1 MSSNSVTEMDD
12 EQFLRLLSSPVVAV
26 LASDEANE
34 ICRKNGLTFV
44 DLLKPFEQLEDKG
57 AFSYKDP
64 NGQTVDVINLR
75 IDFRDLRRDHFLSP
89 SALRPALWDI
99 MRASKVPQVP
109 LDSSEQFETS
119 SEPSSWFL
127 NYRYHLLKHLE
138 PGNHEF
144 IRCYVGCL
152 FVVSTSEQ
160 NPKERINRLVQQQ
173 HSLQHQTG
181 KHEVYERSAEMYS
194 MPKWF
199 CPNIF
204 KYYLLIH
211 DPYTYCRA
219 EQLFEEVKTS
229 YGVNACHLLRINSLQ
244 ASAVDVVPDYWS
256 LMPPSLSS
264 IAATFQEAPFSE
276 VDDVDERKPACLP
289 IDALGFSEEN
299 PFAGETIAHPLSEV
313 NFRSVETEKATD
325 AQLDMYGLNKAPAR
339 PGRCLTESDVAR
351 LKVFV
356 NEFCTRG
363 LVPYVER
370 QLKFFNDVVSSRKG
384 IGKSLLSATKKWL
397 SGSSAPNLSSLVA
410 SSTAGSSGSTNGS
423 DRPAG
428 SPSGQ
433 GESIFASESWEMQG
447 RRLAD
452 LAFLFQHYEL
462 AHQIY
467 HMLRKELY
475 AQQAWFNY
483 AGACEMAS
491 LSGRLSGSRAY
502 LGHYMDAAVSTYG
515 DVCKTPWLAVR
526 AALLSASLLCSSGH
540 WIEAA
545 NQLVKVIDKDA
556 VAGALFLEE
565 AARCYYNVRM
575 YRKAAFH
582 LILAGNRFSKVPLR
596 RHAVYAY
603 ERALRMYIGKQ
614 WKAAEAHI
622 DLTLGQLYHSTKEH
636 SAGVRTFER
645 LFSLGASNVA
655 VGQQRVAFSEYLTLL
670 KLSNESKS
678 RSDVPKLVLP
688 KILDEQTVV
697 YSCILPEEVGCY
709 EESDQP
715 ACWASMEQSCAS
727 VAMAGNQFVPYA
739 CYRGQNWRATLP
751 CKVPVNQT
759 VMVKLH
765 LSNPLNIPI
774 GLTQARLLVTLSPHD
789 DSEPKDDDVMVS
801 SVDEYV
807 LPAMASNA
815 LLVLTATPRKQGL
828 LTIVGIA
835 YCLCNVEEA
844 DSNGSVPL
852 SNDCLW
858 KFCQSS
864 AVYGSQAMLVRGRRL
879 NDTKEQRLGRFYATD
894 TRLSMLVA
902 SEAPLLK
909 FDLAY
914 AAGKYFE
921 DQIISAP
928 IVVSNIGT
936 LPVDRICICASS
948 AANVAVTGASAAS
961 HPIGW
966 KVVGGN
972 VVYDVGGT
980 INAGESINLT
990 LWIRAVGGPTSA
1002 ETNLLRVLFFWCC
1015 STGAP
1020 SEVKYRTFRWRAAYT
1035 VVPSVKASIQYKPLP
1050 HTYLPDVPASRLLIV
1065 LSVLNW
1071 SQVCEMK
1078 LLAVGMQSTQGCR
1091 LQSLLSEARDYS
1103 LEPGQEETICCVS
1116 AKVSVRSDVGSFSC
1130 LPLSPVEA
1138 EKAQLDGNNFL
1149 RGVCRFPA
1157 NAVSSKPVI
1166 SLFWSTSMARSDG
1179 TVVTLFGETSLIV
1192 DASPFGGSLSGK
1204 DPASDCDVINYAL
1217 LYSPSISHDFSA
1229 SRICRIPVELKLYNG
1244 SESETARIKVECID
1258 RAGNGQSANSNVR
1271 DLIWAGTYRSS
1282 VSLEPKGEATVHL
1295 IAAATDTSVID
1306 LKSGLRIVV
1315 DRSPYGEPY
1324 ELALQSHFITIHSL
1338 QAIGTVAEVK

>member
-1 MSSNSVTEMDD
+1 MSSNSVSEMDD

-26 LASDEANE
+26 LASEEADEV
-34 ICRKNGLTFV
+34 CRKNGLTFV
-44 DLLKPFEQLEDKG
+44 DLLKPFEQLEDKV
-57 AFSYKDP
+57 SYKDP
-64 NGQTVDVINLR
+64 SGQTVDVINLQ
-75 IDFRDLRRDHFLSP
+75 IDFRDLRRDRFLAP
-89 SALRPALWDI
+89 SALRPALWDM

-119 SEPSSWFL
+119 SESPSWFL

-138 PGNHEF
+138 PSSHEF
-144 IRCYVGCL
+144 TRCYVGCL

-160 NPKERINRLVQQQ
+160 NPKERINRLIQQQ

-181 KHEVYERSAEMYS
+181 KHDIFGRPAEMYS
-194 MPKWF
+194 TPKWF

-211 DPYTYCRA
+211 DVCCGGEEERA

-244 ASAVDVVPDYWS
+244 VSAADVVPDYWS
-256 LMPPSLSS
+256 PVLRDLSS
-264 IAATFQEAPFSE
+264 VTATFQEAPPPSE
-276 VDDVDERKPACLP
+276 VDDVDERKSTSLP
-289 IDALGFSEEN
+289 IDALGFSDEN

-313 NFRSVETEKATD
+313 NFRSIGVEKPAD
-325 AQLDMYGLNKAPAR
+325 SRLDMYGLNKTSTR
-339 PGRCLTESDVAR
+339 PSRFLTESDVTR

-356 NEFCTRG
+356 NEFSTRG
-363 LVPYVER
+363 LIPYVER

-397 SGSSAPNLSSLVA
+397 SGSSAPNLSSLVV
-410 SSTAGSSGSTNGS
+410 SSSSSSAVGSTNGS

-428 SPSGQ
+428 GSAGQ
-433 GESIFASESWEMQG
+433 SESIFASESWEMQG

-483 AGACEMAS
+483 AGACEMTS
-491 LSGRLSGSRAY
+491 LSGRLSGTRAY

-515 DVCKTPWLAVR
+515 DVCKTPWLALR

-575 YRKAAFH
+575 CRKAAFH

-622 DLTLGQLYHSTKEH
+622 DLTLGQLYHSLKEH
-636 SAGVRTFER
+636 SAGVATFER
-645 LFSLGASNVA
+645 LFSLGASNVGIA
-655 VGQQRVAFSEYLTLL
+655 QQRVAFSEYLTLL
-670 KLSNESKS
+670 KLSTDAKGC
-678 RSDVPKLVLP
+678 SDVPKLVLP
-688 KILDEQTVV
+688 KILDGQTVV

-709 EESDQP
+709 EESDD
-715 ACWASMEQSCAS
+715 ADCWATMEQSCAS
-727 VAMAGNQFVPYA
+727 VAMASGQFVPYA

-765 LSNPLNIPI
+765 LSNPLDIPI
-774 GLTQARLLVTLSPHD
+774 GLTQARLLVTLKPQD
-789 DSEPKDDDVMVS
+789 GSEAKDEDVTVS

-815 LLVLTATPRKQGL
+815 LLVLTATPRKHGL

-852 SNDCLW
+852 SSDSLW

-864 AVYGSQAMLVRGRRL
+864 AIYGTQGMLVRGRRL

-894 TRLSMLVA
+894 TRLSMMVA
-902 SEAPLLK
+902 SEAPMLK
-909 FDLAY
+909 FDLVFTP
-914 AAGKYFE
+914 GKYFE
-921 DQIISAP
+921 DQIISVP
-928 IVVSNIGT
+928 VLVSNVGN

-948 AANVAVTGASAAS
+948 APNVAVTGASES
-961 HPIGW
+961 PVGS
-966 KVVGGN
+966 KVVGAN
-972 VVYDVGGT
+972 VVYDVMPPGGS
-980 INAGESINLT
+980 INPGDSINLT
-990 LWIRAVGGPTSA
+990 LWIRAVGPSSA
-1002 ETNLLRVLFFWCC
+1002 ETKLRVLFFWCC
-1015 STGAP
+1015 STGAS
-1020 SEVKYRTFRWRAAYT
+1020 SEVKYRTYRWRATFT
-1035 VVPSVKASIQYKPLP
+1035 VAPSIKASLQYKPLP
-1050 HTYLPDVPASRLLIV
+1050 HTYLPDLPASRLLII

-1078 LLAVGMQSTQGCR
+1078 LLAV
-1091 LQSLLSEARDYS
+1091 DYN
-1103 LEPGQEETICCVS
+1103 LEPSQEETICCVL
-1116 AKVSVRSDVGSFSC
+1116 AKMAIRSNSGSFSC
-1130 LPLSPVEA
+1130 LPLNSVEV
-1138 EKAQLDGNNFL
+1138 ERAQQGGNNFL
-1149 RGVCRFPA
+1149 LGGCRFPA
-1157 NAVSSKPVI
+1157 SVLSSEPVI

-1179 TVVTLFGETSLIV
+1179 TVVTLFGETGLIV
-1192 DASPFGGSLSGK
+1192 GPSAFGK
-1204 DPASDCDVINYAL
+1204 DPTGSAIRNRDVINYVL

-1244 SESETARIKVECID
+1244 SESETVHIKVECID
-1258 RAGNGQSANSNVR
+1258 RVRSGQSSNANVR
-1271 DLIWAGTYRSS
+1271 DLIWAGSYRSS
-1282 VSLEPKGEATVHL
+1282 VTVEPKGEATVHL
-1295 IAAATDTSVID
+1295 IAAATDTSVVD

-1324 ELALQSHFITIHSL
+1324 ELTLQSHFITIHSL
-1338 QAIGTVAEVK
+1338 QAIGTVSEVK